1 MATGYTRLTGSGD
14 GYSIDPKSGRPKNEE
29 PEKQILMKFAQI
41 FWKSFNSE
49 IHSDLLITQYEESFQ
64 NEPDLKLL
72 GYKSYFDFLI
82 SNLNFFKIRL
92 QDASSYVSLHEKGKL
107 SIASLQAWEENE
119 EIMAR
124 EERESEIRKKNMIV
138 SILEGDDI
146 DQPTQLT
153 SGISEVSS
161 TFVCIPDYDDA
172 DISASYQFLAIPWIL
187 IRQIMETVDCCLL
200 HGGVLTSDF
209 SEMFTKIHGISFPN
223 PLLFGFLDIRHI
235 LLYLQEMSLI
245 RLAGDRN
252 SEIVICSLASTPYR
266 QISEQGF
273 ETEVVRYEHLPLFKK
288 NKIKVGDSLDLVI
301 YEIYTLKEVY
311 CIEVKYIHDSVML
324 NKNINMFY
332 SQFQAYFRIKEHNVK
347 LGMLVAV
354 KHDSGFWMRTRVEEF
369 LQPGVVN
376 VFCVDDGTR
385 ISCDVQEL
393 RYLSIRFGHLPEL
406 AIKIEIYGL
415 VDTDPF
421 DHPGAKKL
429 AELIQNEAEEKE
441 KEEENGRKGKE
452 EEKDREVKEKD
463 RKGKEKVR
471 KQEGR
476 NDEDKSNEGK
486 DDSSGGSSNDD
497 HSSDVDTVKEDE
509 KDHSSD
515 EDTVKEDE
523 KDHSSDGATVKKDKK
538 DHSSDGDT
546 VEKDRKD
553 HSNNGDTVK
562 EDDEELLEDRVFKA
576 VVKNIIINNGT
587 NLQVILFDPARDLN
601 INKALFES
609 GCALLQPELIELK
622 FSHSRRIQRELNFV
636 SKCYSKLAN
645 EGITSK
651 DEQRVF
657 KHLEKTIRSETVD
670 V

>member
-14 GYSIDPKSGRPKNEE
+14 GYSIDPRSGRPKNEE

-64 NEPDLKLL
+64 NEPDFKLL
-72 GYKSYFDFLI
+72 GYKSYFHFLI
-82 SNLNFFKIRL
+82 SNLDFFKIRL
-92 QDASSYVSLHEKGKL
+92 QDASRYVSLHEKGKL

-119 EIMAR
+119 EMKAR
-124 EERESEIRKKNMIV
+124 EERESEIRKKNMIE

-153 SGISEVSS
+153 SGISGISS
-161 TFVCIPDYDDA
+161 TFVCIPDYDDS

-209 SEMFTKIHGISFPN
+209 SEMFTKI
-223 PLLFGFLDIRHI
+223 
-235 LLYLQEMSLI
+235 
-245 RLAGDRN
+245 
-252 SEIVICSLASTPYR
+252 
-266 QISEQGF
+266 
-273 ETEVVRYEHLPLFKK
+273 
-288 NKIKVGDSLDLVI
+288 LVI

-311 CIEVKYIHDSVML
+311 CIEVKYIQDSVML

-385 ISCDVQEL
+385 ISCHVQEL

-415 VDTDPF
+415 DDTDPL

-452 EEKDREVKEKD
+452 EEKDRKVKEKD

-476 NDEDKSNEGK
+476 NDENKSNDEK

-497 HSSDVDTVKEDE
+497 D
-509 KDHSSD
+509 SSD

-523 KDHSSDGATVKKDKK
+523 KDHSSDGDTVKEDEK

-546 VEKDRKD
+546 LKKDKKD
-553 HSNNGDTVK
+553 HSNDGDTVK
-562 EDDEELLEDRVFKA
+562 EDDEELLENRVFKA
-576 VVKNIIINNGT
+576 VVKNVIIHNGT

-609 GCALLQPELIELK
+609 GCALLQPELKDLK

-645 EGITSK
+645 EGIPSK

-670 V
+670 VWKN